1 MLIYLASQVIL
12 TANNMPRVS
21 FQDFAV
27 KQFVLGV
34 IMPIFY
40 AIITVVAAF
49 LFNSSAGAITFSLGL
64 IVLPA
69 LVKMFPNFIQRILL
83 PIFPQ
88 TVIHSLSGLVRKSSA
103 E

>member
-1 MLIYLASQVIL
+1 MLTYLASQVIL

-69 LVKMFPNFIQRILL
+69 LVKMFLILYSEYYCQFFL
-83 PIFPQ
+83 KQLYIVYQ
-88 TVIHSLSGLVRKSSA
+88 G
-103 E
+103 